1 MKINF
6 FKKDNSFKKKDHTF
20 HSNFFW
26 KIILLCAF
34 IIILFSFVF
43 SYRLFMQTN
52 QESILSTANNSG
64 ELPLVN
70 KDSLGKVLNYFSEK
84 EKRSIEVL
92 NSPAPVVD
100 PSL

>member
-1 MKINF
+1 
-6 FKKDNSFKKKDHTF
+6 
-20 HSNFFW
+20 
-26 KIILLCAF
+26 
-34 IIILFSFVF
+34 
-43 SYRLFMQTN
+43 MQTN